1 MPRERIASALVR
13 SGALGAVFAVRR
25 RLTRPG
31 VAALTYHHIAEP
43 DASYPFD
50 GEVADATP
58 AQFRRHLEMIGRHC
72 TPIGIDELCEGLD
85 GGALPPNPVMITFD
99 DGYRSNVEVALP
111 ILREL
116 GMPAVFFV
124 ATRFVT
130 ERRLYWWEAIAY
142 IVKATRRREVSL
154 GPPKP
159 MAIDLRAADAIR
171 QLQAVVK
178 RTVGLDVD
186 RFVAELAHAADVE
199 WTPGIERELADRLIM
214 TWDQIR
220 TLVGAGMDIE
230 SHTRRHRV
238 LQTLSDD
245 ELDDELRGS
254 RLDLERECGRPV
266 RAVAYPVGL
275 SIVREPRIRHAVA
288 AAGYRVGFTNASGI
302 NSLWRGVDA
311 YDVHRC
317 ATDRAMSD
325 SLLLAQVALPRIA
338 YVSGNHGIG
347 YNR

>member
-1 MPRERIASALVR
+1 VPRERIARALLR
-13 SGALGAVFAVRR
+13 TGALGVVFAARR
-25 RLTRPG
+25 RMARPG

-43 DASYPFD
+43 AANYRFD
-50 GEVADATP
+50 DDVADATP
-58 AQFRRHLEMIGRHC
+58 EQFRRHLELLGRHC
-72 TPIGIDELCEGLD
+72 TPIGVDELCAGLD
-85 GGALPPNPVMITFD
+85 GDPLPPNPVMLTFD

-116 GMPAVFFV
+116 GMPAVFFI

-142 IVKATRRREVSL
+142 VVKTTPRGEVTL
-154 GPPKP
+154 GAPKP
-159 MAIDLRAADAIR
+159 MVIDLRAPGAVR

-186 RFVAELAHAADVE
+186 RFIDELARAADVE
-199 WTPGIERELADRLIM
+199 WTPVIERELADQLIM
-214 TWDQIR
+214 TWDEIR
-220 TLVGAGMDIE
+220 TLAGAGMDIE
-230 SHTRRHRV
+230 SHTKRHRV

-254 RLDLERECGRPV
+254 RLELEHQCGRPV
-266 RAVAYPVGL
+266 RAVAYPVGR
-275 SIVREPRIRHAVA
+275 SITNEPRIRHAVA
-288 AAGYRVGFTNASGI
+288 AAGDRVGFTNASGI

-311 YDVHRC
+311 YDVRRC

-325 SLLLAQVALPRIA
+325 PLLLAQVAVPRIA
-338 YVSGNHGIG
+338 YISGNHGLG